1 MKLPAPERGNRF
13 NRVTRVLLAGSLL
26 LAIPAIA
33 ACEGGSDAISDQVNQ
48 QVEGLQEQAGDAA
61 LDQLNEA
68 TGGKVEELQ
77 QQKEEALQQID
88 QAQKEANQAIAEAR
102 RQAEQAGNVNP

>member
-1 MKLPAPERGNRF
+1 MKLPTPGRAKHFDGL
-13 NRVTRVLLAGSLL
+13 TRTLVVGSLL

-33 ACEGGSDAISDQVNQ
+33 ACESGSDAVSDQINQ

-77 QQKEEALQQID
+77 QQKEEAVQQLN